1 MHISRR
7 KRGIRMSRNR
17 NPYPEF
23 LIDEASG
30 IRVPDIR
37 HQIWAEGYLAG
48 REDRQAI
55 KSVIKSQDGT
65 VMVFDGNGEQIPE
78 YQGRYQEVKEGI
90 LKDAP
95 PNAVFGCFPNCE
107 TELKVVPRE
116 EW

>member
-1 MHISRR
+1 M
-7 KRGIRMSRNR
+7 MSRSI

-30 IRVPDIR
+30 LRVPDIR

-48 REDRQAI
+48 SEDRQTI

-65 VMVFDGNGEQIPE
+65 VMVFNATGEQIPE
-78 YQGRYQEVKEGI
+78 YQGRYEEVKEII
-90 LKDAP
+90 LKVAP
-95 PNAVFGCFPNCE
+95 QYTVFGCFPNCE
-107 TELKVVPRE
+107 TELEVVPRE

>member
-1 MHISRR
+1 
-7 KRGIRMSRNR
+7 MSRNR

-23 LIDEASG
+23 LIDEVSG

-78 YQGRYQEVKEGI
+78 YQGRYEEVKERI
-90 LKDAP
+90 LKNAP

>member
-1 MHISRR
+1 
-7 KRGIRMSRNR
+7 MSRSR
-17 NPYPEF
+17 NPYPKF

-30 IRVPDIR
+30 ISVPDIR

-55 KSVIKSQDGT
+55 KSVIKSQDGM
-65 VMVFDGNGEQIPE
+65 VMVFDKRGEQIPE
-78 YQGRYQEVKEGI
+78 YQGRYQEVKERI

-95 PNAVFGCFPNCE
+95 SNTVFGCFPNCN